1 MPYFPQ
7 LTTGSASQFPCTK
20 RVLQRTVVNEQVD
33 GSTVKLFDPGACR
46 VEWEMDLAGLAS
58 AEWEAI
64 RSLFQG
70 AEGRLGTFVFLDPFG
85 NLLKWS
91 EDLSAAAWVK
101 DSGLALTGSIVDP
114 FGGTQATRVQ
124 NSAGAEGSLRQTVDV
139 PASYRY
145 CLSVYAR
152 SDTPGTVALVLRAGS
167 ETVRDSLAVGPA
179 WRRIEMTAQLG
190 SQEEAATFGVAIA
203 AGYTIE
209 LFGLQA
215 EPQVGASR
223 YKKTAARNGVYANAS
238 FLDDVLGMSSDLPG
252 AFSCPVRIGASA
264 SGN

>member
-7 LTTGSASQFPCTK
+7 LTTGATSQFPCTK
-20 RVLQRTVVNEQVD
+20 RVIQRTVVNEQAD

-46 VEWEMDLAGLAS
+46 VEWEIELVGLAN

-64 RSLFQG
+64 RTLFQG

-85 NLLKWS
+85 NLLRWS

-101 DSGLALTGSIVDP
+101 NAGLELTGGIADP
-114 FGGTQATRVQ
+114 FGGTGATQVH
-124 NSAGAEGSLRQTVDV
+124 SGAGVEGGLRQTVAA
-139 PASYRY
+139 PAWYRY

-152 SDTPGTVALVLRAGS
+152 SDTAGAMGLTLATAS
-167 ETVRDSLAVGPA
+167 ETVQDIVAVGPA
-179 WRRIEMTAQLG
+179 WRRLEMTAQTAW
-190 SQEEAATFGVAIA
+190 QEEAVTFGVAIA
-203 AGYTIE
+203 AGHTVE

-223 YKKTAARNGVYANAS
+223 YKKTAARNGVYANAA

-252 AFSCPVRIGASA
+252 AFSCPIRIGASA
-264 SGN
+264 SG